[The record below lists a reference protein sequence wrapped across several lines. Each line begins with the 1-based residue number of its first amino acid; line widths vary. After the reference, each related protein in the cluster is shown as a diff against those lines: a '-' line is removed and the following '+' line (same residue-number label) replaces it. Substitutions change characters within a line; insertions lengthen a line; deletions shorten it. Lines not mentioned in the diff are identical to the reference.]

1 MKNFERTSVRRLAL
15 VVALLSHPA
24 SNGGAEAAGPERYEL
39 VLRGGRVM
47 DPETGRDQ
55 VADVGVSEGVIA
67 RISTEPVLGA
77 RILDA
82 RGLVVAPGFIDLHS
96 HAQDAEGYRLKALD
110 GVTTALELEI
120 GVPNVATF
128 LREREGHALVHFG
141 TAASHPAARVAV
153 LGSPMGPGLLVPPA
167 GPATDRSATA
177 DEASRVKDKLR
188 AELGAGGL
196 GIGMGIAYTPG
207 ATRLEVIEMFRL
219 AAERRVPV
227 FTHVRSS
234 GRVEPGS
241 AIESF
246 SEVIGAAAVSGA
258 SLHIVHV
265 NSTCLREA
273 PECLSLVEGARARGL
288 DVTAEAYPYGAG
300 MTAVNSAVFR
310 PGWRE
315 RMAVDYGD
323 VQLVETGE
331 RLTEESFRRL
341 NTSPEAKMV
350 LIFQNPDEV
359 VDATLLHPL
368 VMVASDGLP
377 GHPRAAGTFAKV
389 LARYVRTQRRL
400 TLMDALRKMA
410 LMPAQRLERAT
421 DAARRKGRL
430 QEGMDADIVVFDPQ
444 TAQDRATY
452 QAPRQPSVGI
462 RYLLVS
468 GVLAIADGQVAT
480 GVAPGR
486 ALRGGAA
493 TR

>member
-1 MKNFERTSVRRLAL
+1 MRDLARTIRRVAFVAAALAL
-15 VVALLSHPA
+15 LA
-24 SNGGAEAAGPERYEL
+24 SSGGAGAAGPDRYEL

-47 DPETGRDQ
+47 DPETGRDL
-55 VADVGVSEGVIA
+55 VADVGVSGGTIA
-67 RISTEPVLGA
+67 RISTEPLAGA
-77 RILDA
+77 RVLDV

-96 HAQDAEGYRLKALD
+96 HAKDEEGYRLKALD

-120 GVPNVATF
+120 GVPNVAAF

-141 TAASHPAARVAV
+141 TAASHPAARVAA
-153 LGSPMGPGLLVPPA
+153 LGSPMSADLLVPPA
-167 GPATDRSATA
+167 GPATDRAATA
-177 DEASRVKDKLR
+177 EEGSRIKDTLR

-207 ATRLEVIEMFRL
+207 ATRLEVIETFRL
-219 AAERRVPV
+219 AAELRVPV
-227 FTHVRSS
+227 FTHVRGS

-258 SLHIVHV
+258 SLHIVHL

-273 PECLSLVEGARARGL
+273 PECLGLVEGARARGL

-341 NTSPEAKMV
+341 NASPEAKMV
-350 LIFQNPDEV
+350 LIFQNPDAV
-359 VDATLLHPL
+359 VDETLLHPL

-377 GHPRAAGTFAKV
+377 GHPRGAGTFAKI

-400 TLMDALRKMA
+400 TLMDALRKMT
-410 LMPAQRLERAT
+410 LLPAQRLERAT
-421 DAARRKGRL
+421 EGARRKARL

-444 TAQDRATY
+444 TVEDRATY
-452 QAPRQPSVGI
+452 QAPREPSVGV
-462 RYLLVS
+462 RYLLVA
-468 GVLAIADGQVAT
+468 GVLAVADAQVVA
-480 GVAPGR
+480 GVTPGK
-486 ALRGGAA
+486 ALRG
-493 TR
+493 RVNPK